1 MASIPLLSGCA
12 VTPIGG
18 AAGSA
23 PAPVVSAAPGTVN
36 CDYRPGGTPAA
47 PADPPLG
54 RNVPA
59 TGTSSATLTMG
70 GKPVQIEL
78 DRTAAPCTV
87 ASFESLISQG
97 YFTGTS
103 CHRLATTG
111 LFMLQCGDP
120 SGTGRGGPGYSFDDE
135 LAGVTGYP
143 AGTVAMANAGPG
155 TNGSQFFLVYA
166 DSRLPPNY
174 TVFGRMDAAS
184 TQVVADLAALGH
196 DASYPDG
203 TGRPHADTTISAAVS
218 G

>member
-1 MASIPLLSGCA
+1 M
-12 VTPIGG
+12 
-18 AAGSA
+18 
-23 PAPVVSAAPGTVN
+23 

-47 PADPPLG
+47 PADPPPG

-59 TGTSSATLTMG
+59 TGTSSVTLTMG
-70 GKPVQIEL
+70 GEPVQIEL
-78 DRTAAPCTV
+78 DRAAAPCTV
-87 ASFESLISQG
+87 ASFESLVSQG

-120 SGTGRGGPGYSFDDE
+120 SGSGRGGPGYVFDDE
-135 LAGVTGYP
+135 LAAASGYP
-143 AGTVAMANAGPG
+143 AGTVAMVNAGPG

-184 TQVVADLAALGH
+184 TQVIADVAALGH

-203 TGRPHADTTISAAVS
+203 TGLPHADTTITAAVS